1 MIDLRD
7 KGCRPTLEEFGE
19 RIANP
24 LFARL
29 CAELRDAYRCRA
41 AIEYSSCS
49 WKKGWN
55 VKFKKGGKTLCTVYP
70 EEGFFTVLVVIG
82 QKEKA
87 RAEEMLADCTER
99 LREIYR
105 QTPEGN
111 GQRWLMLDLEDPD
124 ELYRDV
130 MRLIRIRVGA
140 PSPKP

>member
-1 MIDLRD
+1 
-7 KGCRPTLEEFGE
+7 
-19 RIANP
+19 
-24 LFARL
+24 
-29 CAELRDAYRCRA
+29 
-41 AIEYSSCS
+41 
-49 WKKGWN
+49 
-55 VKFKKGGKTLCTVYP
+55 
-70 EEGFFTVLVVIG
+70 
-82 QKEKA
+82 
-87 RAEEMLADCTER
+87 MLADCTER